1 LASIQHISRRRPK
14 IRNGT
19 TKSLNYGAGDQLCE
33 HLVQLSCLAV
43 SPSVED
49 LSFLESEFEEAH
61 WKLYTAVTYRE
72 TLAELSKHQVPV
84 ILSECRLPD
93 GNWKDLLSRLAVIPD
108 RPRLIVFSPHAD
120 DRLWT
125 EVLNLGGFD
134 VLATPFRKEELM
146 FAIGSA
152 WLAWQSEQAHRPLWK
167 HAHG

>member
-1 LASIQHISRRRPK
+1 MR
-14 IRNGT
+14 T
-19 TKSLNYGAGDQLCE
+19 TKSLSYGAGDQLCE

-49 LSFLESEFEEAH
+49 LSFLKREFEEAH

-93 GNWKDLLSRLAVIPD
+93 GNWKDLLSRFAVIPD
-108 RPRLIVFSPHAD
+108 RPRLIVFSRHAD
-120 DRLWT
+120 DRLWA

-134 VLATPFRKEELM
+134 VLGTPFRKQELM